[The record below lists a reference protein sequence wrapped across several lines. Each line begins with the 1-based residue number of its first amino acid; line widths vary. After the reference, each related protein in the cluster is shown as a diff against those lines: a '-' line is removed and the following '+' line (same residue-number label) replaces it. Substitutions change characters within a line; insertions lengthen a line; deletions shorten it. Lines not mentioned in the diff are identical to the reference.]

1 MDGEINQKLSFNKSK
16 IKNKKMQI
24 RFQNSPKETSEMNTQ
39 QLRDNFL
46 VPGLMQP
53 GTIQLVYSHYDR
65 LIIGGVVPTGAAI
78 GLPNEDEL
86 KATYFLERREMGII
100 NVGGKG
106 TITAD
111 GVAYE
116 IDKLECVY
124 LGKGTQDVS
133 FSSSEA
139 DAPAHFYLLSLP
151 AHHTYP
157 NRMMTKAEAAPV
169 NLGDISTS
177 NKRTIY
183 KYIHNDG
190 IQSCQLVMGLTALE
204 PGSVWNSVPPHT
216 HTRRMEAYFYFD
228 VDAANRVMHFMGEPQ
243 ETRHLVIANNEAAI
257 SAPWS
262 MHFGVG
268 TASYGFIWGM
278 AGENKEFTDMDPQP
292 IASLK

>member
-1 MDGEINQKLSFNKSK
+1 
-16 IKNKKMQI
+16 MQV
-24 RFQNSPKETSEMNTQ
+24 RFQNSPKETSQMNTE

-46 VPGLMQP
+46 VQGLMQP
-53 GTIQLVYSHYDR
+53 GTIQLVYSHFDR
-65 LIIGGVVPTGAAI
+65 LIIGGVVPTKASI
-78 GLPNEDEL
+78 ELSNEDEL
-86 KATYFLERREMGII
+86 KAKFFLERREIGII

-106 TITAD
+106 TVTAA

-124 LGKGTQDVS
+124 LGKGTQDVH
-133 FSSSEA
+133 FSSHSA
-139 DAPAHFYLLSLP
+139 DVPAQFYLLSLP

-157 NRMMTKAEAAPV
+157 NKMMTKAEAAPV
-169 NLGDISTS
+169 NMGDISTS

-190 IQSCQLVMGLTALE
+190 IESCQLVMGLTALDE
-204 PGSVWNSVPPHT
+204 GSVWNSVPPHT

-228 VDAANRVMHFMGEPQ
+228 LHESQRVMHFMGEPQ
-243 ETRHLVIANNEAAI
+243 ETRHLVVANNEAAI

-268 TASYGFIWGM
+268 TANYGFIWGM

-292 IASLK
+292 LASLK

>member
-1 MDGEINQKLSFNKSK
+1 
-16 IKNKKMQI
+16 MQI
-24 RFQNSPKETSEMNTQ
+24 RFQNSPAETSRMNTQ
-39 QLRDNFL
+39 ELRDNFL
-46 VPGLMQP
+46 VQNIMQP
-53 GTIQLVYSHYDR
+53 GTVQLLYSHYDR
-65 LIIGGVVPTGAAI
+65 LIIGGAVPTSAALA
-78 GLPNEDEL
+78 LPNEDEL
-86 KATYFLERREMGII
+86 KAAYFLERREMGII

-106 TITAD
+106 TVKAD
-111 GVAYE
+111 GVEYA

-124 LGKGTQDVS
+124 LGKGTKEVH
-133 FSSSEA
+133 FSSSAA
-139 DAPAHFYLLSLP
+139 DAPAYFYLLSLP
-151 AHHTYP
+151 AHHPYP

-204 PGSVWNSVPPHT
+204 AGSVWNSVPPHT

-243 ETRHLVIANNEAAI
+243 ETRHLVIANHEAAI

>member
-1 MDGEINQKLSFNKSK
+1 
-16 IKNKKMQI
+16 MQI
-24 RFQNSPKETSEMNTQ
+24 RFQNSPKETSQMTTQ

-53 GTIQLVYSHYDR
+53 GNIELVYSHYDR
-65 LIIGGVVPTGAAI
+65 MIIGGCVPTGASI
-78 GLPNEDEL
+78 SLPNEGEL
-86 KATYFLERREMGII
+86 KANYFLERRELGII

-106 TITAD
+106 TVSAA
-111 GVAYE
+111 GASYE

-133 FSSSEA
+133 FSSASVE
-139 DAPAHFYLLSLP
+139 DPAMFYLLSVP

-157 NRMMTKAEAAPV
+157 NRKMTKAEAAPV
-169 NLGDISTS
+169 NLGDIATS

-190 IQSCQLVMGLTALE
+190 IESCQLVMGLTVLE
-204 PGSVWNSVPPHT
+204 DGSVWNSVPPHT
-216 HTRRMEAYFYFD
+216 HTRRMEAYYYFD
-228 VDAANRVMHFMGEPQ
+228 VKEGHRVFHMMGEPQ
-243 ETRHLVIANNEAAI
+243 ETRHLVMANHEAVI

-268 TASYGFIWGM
+268 TANYGFIWGM
-278 AGENKEFTDMDPQP
+278 AGENKEFTDMDPVP
-292 IASLK
+292 VGTIK

>member
-1 MDGEINQKLSFNKSK
+1 
-16 IKNKKMQI
+16 MQV

-39 QLRDNFL
+39 ELRDNFL
-46 VPGLMQP
+46 VQNLMQL
-53 GTIQLVYSHYDR
+53 GKIELVYSHFDR
-65 LIIGGVVPTGAAI
+65 LIIGGVVPSNSPI
-78 GLPNEDEL
+78 SLPNESEL
-86 KATYFLERREMGII
+86 KANYFLERRELGII
-100 NVGGKG
+100 NIGSKG

-111 GVAYE
+111 GVDYTIE
-116 IDKLECVY
+116 KLECVY
-124 LGKGTQDVS
+124 LGKGTQDVAFTS
-133 FSSSEA
+133 ANVNE
-139 DAPAHFYLLSLP
+139 PAMFYLLSLP

-157 NRMMTKAEAAPV
+157 NRSMTKAEASPV
-169 NLGDISTS
+169 HLGDISTS

-204 PGSVWNSVPPHT
+204 AGSVWNSVPPHT

-228 VDAANRVMHFMGEPQ
+228 VHPDHRVMHFMGEPQ

-292 IASLK
+292 IATLR